1 MIQQRKEFADRVKSV
16 SGRQRLVI
24 GASIA
29 VVVLI
34 GLWAVF
40 GRSSDSPAE
49 QIAAESRVPDSVVT
63 LDSTGQRLAG
73 IELFTVMGGG
83 TGELVA
89 NGSITYDA
97 NKVSVVSPHIDG
109 RVVSVRADLGQ
120 SVQRGS
126 TLAVLESPEIG
137 QMRGDLERASANSDI
152 ARRNYEREKRLFE
165 QQITPQKE
173 MLEAEAAY
181 RTAEAD
187 RRSAIARLGSIGASG
202 AGHGSGASFG
212 LVAPVS
218 GTVVERN
225 ASPGQTVGP
234 SVNLFTV
241 ADLRS
246 LWITVDIYEGDLA
259 RVRQGAPAVVT
270 VPAFAN
276 EKFSGRVTYAGGVI
290 DPDSR
295 TFKVRVEVPN
305 VGLRLRPEMFAQVR
319 IPTVASAPELGH
331 VSIPEAAVQ
340 EINGASVVFVSST
353 QAGKYTAR
361 KVTLGAKPSE
371 GVVAITS
378 GLSQGERVAV
388 KGAFQLSAELVK
400 NSGGEKEE

>member
-1 MIQQRKEFADRVKSV
+1 MRSQRKSWTGRVK
-16 SGRQRLVI
+16 RLSPRSRLLI
-24 GASIA
+24 GASGAA
-29 VVVLI
+29 VLMTGSWAIIKGSSESARDENVVPQSTV
-34 GLWAVF
+34 A
-40 GRSSDSPAE
+40 
-49 QIAAESRVPDSVVT
+49 DSVIT
-63 LDSTGQRLAG
+63 LDSIGQRLAG
-73 IELFTVMGGG
+73 IELFTAKAGGA
-83 TGELVA
+83 GELVA

-120 SVQRGS
+120 TVRQG
-126 TLAVLESPEIG
+126 TVLAVLESPEIG
-137 QMRGDLERASANSDI
+137 QMRGDLERASANADI
-152 ARRNYEREKRLFE
+152 ALRNYEREKRLFE

-218 GTVVERN
+218 GTVVARS

-234 SVNLFTV
+234 SVSLFTV
-241 ADLRS
+241 ADLRN

-259 RVRQGAPAVVT
+259 RVRQGTAAIVT
-270 VPAFAN
+270 VPAFGD
-276 EKFSGRVTYAGGVI
+276 EEFSGKVTYAGGVI

-305 VGLRLRPEMFAQVR
+305 QALRLRPGMFAQVR
-319 IPTVASAPELGH
+319 IPTTAVEAGPGH
-331 VSIPEAAVQ
+331 VSIPDAAVHQ
-340 EINGASVVFVSST
+340 INGSSVVFV
-353 QAGKYTAR
+353 AGFPSGRFVAR
-361 KVTLGAKPSE
+361 KVTLGARPSE
-371 GVVAITS
+371 GLITVTS
-378 GLSQGERVAV
+378 GLSEGERIAV
-388 KGAFQLSAELVK
+388 KGSFQLTSEMTKA
-400 NSGGEKEE
+400 SGGGD